1 MQYLFFDIECSD
13 GIHICSFG
21 YCLTDENFKVIKKE
35 DIVINPESR
44 FILSK
49 NKKRPKINLAYS
61 EEYFNSKQNFSY
73 YYPKIKKILTQ
84 KNQVICG
91 HSILSDFHFLLN
103 ACNRYNL
110 QHLDLK
116 GFDIQKLYQIYFKE
130 MHVQSLENILIDL
143 KINIDKIKFH
153 KSCDDAYA
161 TMLVAKEVCKKNKS
175 NFSTVIN
182 SHQECVVDSTNI
194 KLKNKIYSFKNEI
207 IKLRNELCKERKRTV
222 AFSEDFKTFGKEKQ
236 IEIIKTLFM
245 KGYDFTTKI
254 AECNLFVKGKYVGA
268 REKFCD
274 KLNSNGTKIEKMT
287 FKNFCRMINNKSK
300 VIDKYANKEDNN
312 KVLIKTM

>member
-1 MQYLFFDIECSD
+1 MFFWILF
-13 GIHICSFG
+13 
-21 YCLTDENFKVIKKE
+21 ENFKVIKKE

-73 YYPKIKKILTQ
+73 YYSKIKKILTQ

-182 SHQECVVDSTNI
+182 SHQECVVDGTNI
-194 KLKNKIYSFKNEI
+194 KLKNKIYSIYCILKPSYSQVPNTI
-207 IKLRNELCKERKRTV
+207 LIVLPPKYSASGHICIAVLRFL
-222 AFSEDFKTFGKEKQ
+222 
-236 IEIIKTLFM
+236 
-245 KGYDFTTKI
+245 
-254 AECNLFVKGKYVGA
+254 
-268 REKFCD
+268 
-274 KLNSNGTKIEKMT
+274 
-287 FKNFCRMINNKSK
+287 
-300 VIDKYANKEDNN
+300 
-312 KVLIKTM
+312 

>member
-116 GFDIQKLYQIYFKE
+116 GFDIQKLYQDFLDE
-130 MHVQSLENILIDL
+130 PGSV
-143 KINIDKIKFH
+143 
-153 KSCDDAYA
+153 
-161 TMLVAKEVCKKNKS
+161 VA
-175 NFSTVIN
+175 
-182 SHQECVVDSTNI
+182 H
-194 KLKNKIYSFKNEI
+194 
-207 IKLRNELCKERKRTV
+207 
-222 AFSEDFKTFGKEKQ
+222 
-236 IEIIKTLFM
+236 
-245 KGYDFTTKI
+245 
-254 AECNLFVKGKYVGA
+254 
-268 REKFCD
+268 
-274 KLNSNGTKIEKMT
+274 
-287 FKNFCRMINNKSK
+287 
-300 VIDKYANKEDNN
+300 
-312 KVLIKTM
+312 KVLHTTYNKHRIKYPDPNSDGFYNGE